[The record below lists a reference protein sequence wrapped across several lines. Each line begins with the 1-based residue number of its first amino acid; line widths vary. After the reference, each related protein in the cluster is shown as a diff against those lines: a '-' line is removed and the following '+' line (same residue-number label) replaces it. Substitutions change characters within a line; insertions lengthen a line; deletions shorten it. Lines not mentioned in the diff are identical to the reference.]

1 MLSDLVPSALRFQPP
16 VPFPPLVPPVALCVA
31 PHLCVA
37 QAGVSQG
44 DGGIPASSS
53 SAAIRDSPL
62 PISPSPGRRTCGQQR
77 RTRDL
82 RGLLFG
88 APSVGPRGE
97 EKEGF
102 EGAARR
108 LSALHRQRRGR
119 YPGWCPVFP
128 SFSIALLGWDLDVW
142 SSELE
147 TYDCLGF

>member
-1 MLSDLVPSALRFQPP
+1 LLSDLVPSALRFQRP
-16 VPFPPLVPPVALCVA
+16 VSFSTIGSSRGLVCVA

-62 PISPSPGRRTCGQQR
+62 PISPSPGRRTCVQQR

-108 LSALHRQRRGR
+108 RSALHRQRRGR
-119 YPGWCPVFP
+119 YP
-128 SFSIALLGWDLDVW
+128 DLRGSASEVSAHHPEW
-142 SSELE
+142 SGAELRS
-147 TYDCLGF
+147 